1 MEEGRSVYFAAR
13 NKQIHGMKR
22 RKKRLV
28 SNKFNRLPS
37 GIYDSPSCDALRD
50 QDFLWPVCIIAKILP
65 WSGSPNPLSLL
76 PFLTFYFVAR
86 ETSGRRAIPCR
97 PHPWPPYMPRHA
109 VVYSGIMVN
118 TVSNKTRRGKERSK
132 KKKKVKKILVRD
144 ETQCI
149 RIDEGSLW
157 FIKFRG

>member
-37 GIYDSPSCDALRD
+37 GIYDSPSRDALRD
-50 QDFLWPVCIIAKILP
+50 QDFLWPVCIIAKVLP

-86 ETSGRRAIPCR
+86 ETGGRRAIPCR

-132 KKKKVKKILVRD
+132 KIKKSKKNLGSR
-144 ETQCI
+144 QCI
-149 RIDEGSLW
+149 RIDEGGLW

>member
-37 GIYDSPSCDALRD
+37 GIYDSPSRDALRD
-50 QDFLWPVCIIAKILP
+50 QDFLWPVCIIAKVLP

-86 ETSGRRAIPCR
+86 ETGGRRAIPCR

-132 KKKKVKKILVRD
+132 KKKKKKKKSKKNL
-144 ETQCI
+144 
-149 RIDEGSLW
+149 GS
-157 FIKFRG
+157 RHSV